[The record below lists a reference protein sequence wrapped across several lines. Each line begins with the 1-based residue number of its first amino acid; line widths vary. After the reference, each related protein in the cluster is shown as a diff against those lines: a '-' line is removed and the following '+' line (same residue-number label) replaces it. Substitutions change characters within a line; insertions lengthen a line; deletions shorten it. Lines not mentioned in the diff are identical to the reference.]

1 MFPGVYFPCPT
12 CIPAS
17 IVSDYSKLSFS
28 WGIDVTCR
36 VCGTS
41 QIICK
46 TCTVQHKHLN
56 GKRAAYHHDRN
67 KHQKKQKV
75 WDDNFVTIEDANC
88 SVDDDGNI
96 SKSTAMVLEAYALP
110 GYPKVELVGERNQ
123 KYFKTELRTGLA
135 RSFLVGQS
143 QFKLDNIIVEL
154 SSEEVEMHHSIAV
167 LVSTSTSGQQQLL
180 AKAISDVAA
189 VLMKQLCNVDKPME
203 NKAIVEEYYK

>member
-1 MFPGVYFPCPT
+1 
-12 CIPAS
+12 
-17 IVSDYSKLSFS
+17 
-28 WGIDVTCR
+28 
-36 VCGTS
+36 
-41 QIICK
+41 
-46 TCTVQHKHLN
+46 
-56 GKRAAYHHDRN
+56 
-67 KHQKKQKV
+67 
-75 WDDNFVTIEDANC
+75 
-88 SVDDDGNI
+88 
-96 SKSTAMVLEAYALP
+96 MVLEAYALP